1 MHTHSFPEITL
12 LISHYNR
19 SQSLARLVHLVDEL
33 GLEFGNIIVT
43 DDGSRPEHVEKLQ
56 NLQREKGFTLLTVPK
71 NMGMGHNF
79 NKGQDAV
86 KTEYT
91 LFIEEDFVPNPSFVP
106 ALSKALSI
114 LKENP
119 EMDIARFYAYFKY
132 PYLRPIGDGFAEMQF
147 SPFKAGYR
155 KFFMYS
161 DHPHLRRSTFFQ
173 KFGRFREDTR
183 PDKTEYLMM
192 MSFLHN
198 KGKGVFFEAYQ
209 DLLTQSN
216 SSEEPSTISREFWRQ
231 TDNIFVTAA
240 RNLYRHF
247 KMNRDY
253 LMGRK

>member
-1 MHTHSFPEITL
+1 MQTVSFPEITL

-19 SQSLARLVHLVDEL
+19 SLSLVRLLRTMNEL
-33 GLEFGNIIVT
+33 GLQFGEIIVS
-43 DDGSRPEHVEKLQ
+43 DDGSKSEHVKRLQ
-56 NLQREKGFTLLTVPK
+56 NSRSELGYTLLTVPK
-71 NMGMGHNF
+71 NQGMGHNF

-91 LFIEEDFVPNPSFVP
+91 LFIEEDFVPNSKFVP
-106 ALSKALSI
+106 ALSKALSV
-114 LKENP
+114 LKEDP

-132 PYLRPIGDGFAEMQF
+132 PYLRSIGDGFAEMQF
-147 SPFKAGYR
+147 SPWKAGYR

-161 DHPHLRRSTFFQ
+161 DHPHLRRSNFFQ

-192 MSFLHN
+192 MSFLHK
-198 KGKGVFFEAYQ
+198 KGRGIFFEEYK

-231 TDNIFVTAA
+231 TDNLLITGV
-240 RNLYRHF
+240 RNVYRHL
-247 KMNRDY
+247 KMNWDY
-253 LMGRK
+253 WRGR

>member
-1 MHTHSFPEITL
+1 MQKVSFPEITL

-19 SQSLARLVHLVDEL
+19 SHSLARLVRTVEEL
-33 GLEFGNIIVT
+33 GLEFGEVVVT

-86 KTEYT
+86 RTEYT
-91 LFIEEDFVPNPSFVP
+91 LFIEDDFVPNAKFIP

-114 LKENP
+114 LKADP
-119 EMDIARFYAYFKY
+119 EMDIARFHAYFKY
-132 PYLRPIGDGFAEMQF
+132 PYLRPIGDGFAEMRF
-147 SPFKAGYR
+147 SPWSAGYK
-155 KFFMYS
+155 KFYMYS
-161 DHPHLRRSTFFQ
+161 DHPHLRRTTFFQ

-192 MSFLHN
+192 MSFLRN
-198 KGKGVFFEAYQ
+198 KGKGVFFEEYR

-216 SSEEPSTISREFWRQ
+216 SEEEPSTISREFWRESE
-231 TDNIFVTAA
+231 NVFIASI
-240 RNLYRHF
+240 RHLYRHF

-253 LMGRK
+253 WLGR